1 MCTAPLWEVCA
12 LWNMAEDSVKMV
24 PALQASGKGYIS
36 IDMLFGAC
44 PSGFSCGDELT
55 ALGLL
60 SLLCLL
66 NPFSICY
73 SPVGPTSISPPAS
86 RVRQSRGVSWVA
98 AAKTGCQMRVQAQ

>member
-12 LWNMAEDSVKMV
+12 LWNVAEDSVRMV
-24 PALQASGKGYIS
+24 PALQASGKDYIS

-60 SLLCLL
+60 SLLCML

-86 RVRQSRGVSWVA
+86 
-98 AAKTGCQMRVQAQ
+98 